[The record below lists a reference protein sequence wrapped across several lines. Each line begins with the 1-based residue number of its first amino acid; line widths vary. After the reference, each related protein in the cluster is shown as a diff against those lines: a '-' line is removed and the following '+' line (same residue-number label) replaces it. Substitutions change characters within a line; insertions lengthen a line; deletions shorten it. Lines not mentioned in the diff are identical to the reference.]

1 MDNTAI
7 AKNLERYY
15 DLAINAKA
23 PWEFFNG
30 LANYAGF
37 ILETPQL
44 KSIVDTEM
52 EKRARM
58 YHEVDELE
66 KQAVSD
72 LSAAK
77 QKLLDVIKRYN
88 LDVHLFKQY
97 ASLIPMA
104 HENETVFDHLKLF
117 EEGKISISGTYS
129 NNLEHY
135 IFDIAANLLRLGYGD
150 HIKEFI
156 VSGEDYAKYFKKEN
170 DESDLQLTGNLYGNF
185 IFSKA
190 LKLREHQEEAIKR
203 SRKLEPWGAFEGLIK
218 LKKMRDAA
226 ANNENH
232 GQIIKSCLE
241 DKDYIFN
248 TRDTVDVAF
257 AVEDFRVLMENRNVP
272 ERDLHFLRRRDFD
285 PLAATANLY
294 LLQKLPDDST
304 PGEKAGHT
312 AKTIALQKKK
322 QEAWQA
328 SVDSFM
334 DRVEA
339 FMDDYE
345 ITKERSDQKDDKEE
359 RKWWKDDARP
369 DFDKANGKITLE
381 SKECEIGLGTNHYFL
396 CDEVFGAF
404 WGTWVSER
412 TILERFKI
420 EGSDD
425 GRRSCYDAMTAVNNK
440 VEEAFGIKK
449 LLQYKAAR
457 VRIRKEIFEHK
468 S

>member
-15 DLAINAKA
+15 DLSINAKA

-44 KSIVDTEM
+44 KSIVDVEM
-52 EKRARM
+52 GKRTKM
-58 YHEVDELE
+58 YHEVGELE
-66 KQAVSD
+66 KQAVID

-77 QKLLDVIKRYN
+77 QKLLDVIKRHN

-104 HENETVFDHLKLF
+104 HENETILDHLKLF

-135 IFDIAANLLRLGYGD
+135 IFDIAANLLRLGYID
-150 HIKEFI
+150 EIKEYV
-156 VSGEDYAKYFKKEN
+156 VSGEDYSKYFKEEN
-170 DESDLQLTGNLYGNF
+170 NESGLQLTGNLYGNF
-185 IFSKA
+185 TFSKA
-190 LKLREHQEEAIKR
+190 LKLREHQEEAVKR

-226 ANNENH
+226 AKNENH
-232 GQIIKSCLE
+232 SQIIKSCLE

-257 AVEDFRVLMENRNVP
+257 AVEDFRLLMENRNVP

-294 LLQKLPDDST
+294 LLQKLPDDVK
-304 PGEKAGHT
+304 PEERIERRAR
-312 AKTIALQKKK
+312 TIALQKKR

-339 FMDDYE
+339 FMKDYE
-345 ITKERSDQKDDKEE
+345 MTEKRAEQKDDEE
-359 RKWWKDDARP
+359 QKKWWGEDDKP
-369 DFDKANGKITLE
+369 IFDKANGTIALGGRKCELE
-381 SKECEIGLGTNHYFL
+381 IGTNHYFL
-396 CDEVFGAF
+396 CDEVFRVFIGN
-404 WGTWVSER
+404 WVEEGTVVK
-412 TILERFKI
+412 RFTQ
-420 EGSDD
+420 EGNKDSAT
-425 GRRSCYDAMTAVNNK
+425 SCYDAMGSVNK
-440 VEEAFGIKK
+440 KLKAALGINK

-457 VRIRKEIFEHK
+457 VRIRKELFEGK